1 VIASFRHKGLRE
13 LFEKGSSR
21 SFRPD
26 VARKLLVRL
35 DFLNRAKTPAD
46 MNLPGFRFHALK
58 GDRAGTYAVDV
69 TGNYRLTFLFKDG
82 DATDVD
88 YEDYH

>member
-1 VIASFRHKGLRE
+1 MIASFRHKGLRE
-13 LFEKGSSR
+13 LFEKGSGR

-35 DFLNRAKTPAD
+35 DFLNRAETPAD

-58 GDRAGTYAVDV
+58 GDLAGIYAVDV
-69 TGNYRLTFLFKDG
+69 TGNYRLTFGFKDG
-82 DATDVD
+82 DATDVN